1 MLDALEL
8 KDLETAVQSSG
19 NSLFKDGVLI
29 LTTEDFSLNE
39 LELIARDAC
48 DYGYHVA
55 DVVFDQM
62 SNAHCM
68 AISMP

>member
-8 KDLETAVQSSG
+8 RDLESAVQSSG
-19 NSLFKDGVLI
+19 NSLITAGILT
-29 LTTEDFSLNE
+29 LTTEDFSLIE
-39 LELIARDAC
+39 LESIAQDAR

-55 DVVFDQM
+55 DVALDEM
-62 SNAHCM
+62 SNFHRM